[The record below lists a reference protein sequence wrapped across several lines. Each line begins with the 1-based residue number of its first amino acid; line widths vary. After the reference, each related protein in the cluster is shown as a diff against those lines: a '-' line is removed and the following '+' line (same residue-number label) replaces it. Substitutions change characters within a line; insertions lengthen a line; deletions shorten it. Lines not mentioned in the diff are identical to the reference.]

1 MDLLFHGYHFRWTLL
16 LANVQ
21 FPIIGVDFLRHFHLM
36 VDPAAS
42 RLVDKRSSQ
51 ELSTISS
58 IASGVAGDGWAGCHL
73 RPRLTSGWVTIFVS
87 HSWP

>member
-1 MDLLFHGYHFRWTLL
+1 MDLLFHGRRFRWALL
-16 LANVQ
+16 LADVQ

-42 RLVDKRSSQ
+42 RLVDKQSSQ

-58 IASGVAGDGWAGCHL
+58 IASGVAGVKATPG
-73 RPRLTSGWVTIFVS
+73 
-87 HSWP
+87 